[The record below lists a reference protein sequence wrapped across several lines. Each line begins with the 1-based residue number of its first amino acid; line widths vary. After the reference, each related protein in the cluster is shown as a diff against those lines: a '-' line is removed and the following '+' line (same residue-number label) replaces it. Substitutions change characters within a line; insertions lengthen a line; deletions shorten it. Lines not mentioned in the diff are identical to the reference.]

1 MFIMAVKVLLHH
13 CISVISMQHGPVVH
27 AQCTRI
33 NVNVTDLLRWVVEE
47 LRLLKICVS
56 MFHIGFRYTNRQTLL
71 LLSNLRHWTEHYTA
85 RAVTWQLN
93 PQISHFLQ
101 RLDIAI
107 WSICAP
113 DTIIN
118 YWSHGHRGHDDPHR
132 DCQYTQSYPML
143 MGTLNKLSTLITV
156 SGWSPRSQGAIK
168 PRRTTKGASVENK
181 IGSVEKL
188 ESWGHW
194 CQRTNIVLSRWILF
208 QDCDDELKRRT
219 FTMYMHSQG

>member
-85 RAVTWQLN
+85 RAVTWLLN
-93 PQISHFLQ
+93 PQISHSTTRWTWLPSGHQ
-101 RLDIAI
+101 LLLAPRSP
-107 WSICAP
+107 WSR
-113 DTIIN
+113 
-118 YWSHGHRGHDDPHR
+118 YDPHR
-132 DCQYTQSYPML
+132 ECQFTQSYPIL
-143 MGTLNKLSTLITV
+143 MATLNKLSTLITR
-156 SGWSPRSQGAIK
+156 SRWSPQ
-168 PRRTTKGASVENK
+168 
-181 IGSVEKL
+181 
-188 ESWGHW
+188 
-194 CQRTNIVLSRWILF
+194 Q
-208 QDCDDELKRRT
+208 
-219 FTMYMHSQG
+219 